1 MGSNIVTDILTTL
14 FSGLSTA
21 AQAIPSALGSAIV
34 GFMTTTTG
42 EGASAAT
49 HLSDAGQI
57 VIAFGAVSLA
67 LSLVYLG
74 INFVLSWGRNR

>member
-1 MGSNIVTDILTTL
+1 MGTNIVTDILTTL
-14 FSGLSTA
+14 FAGLSQA
-21 AQAIPSALGSAIV
+21 AQQIPAALGSAIV
-34 GFMTTTTG
+34 GFMTTTT
-42 EGASAAT
+42 EGTT

>member
-21 AQAIPSALGSAIV
+21 AQSIPSALGEAIV
-34 GFMTTTTG
+34 GFMTTTTDG
-42 EGASAAT
+42 VT

>member
-1 MGSNIVTDILTTL
+1 MGTNIVTDILTTL
-14 FSGLSTA
+14 FSGLQTA
-21 AQAIPSALGSAIV
+21 ATQIPNALGSAIV
-34 GFMTTTTG
+34 GFMTTTT
-42 EGASAAT
+42 EGVT

>member
-1 MGSNIVTDILTTL
+1 
-14 FSGLSTA
+14 
-21 AQAIPSALGSAIV
+21 
-34 GFMTTTTG
+34 MTTTT
-42 EGASAAT
+42 EGVT

-74 INFVLSWGRNR
+74 IACAAVVRDR

>member
-1 MGSNIVTDILTTL
+1 MGTNIVTDILTTL

-21 AQAIPSALGSAIV
+21 AQHIPAALGQAIV
-34 GFMTTTTG
+34 GFMTTTT
-42 EGASAAT
+42 EGVT

>member
-1 MGSNIVTDILTTL
+1 MGTNIVSDILNTL

-21 AQAIPSALGSAIV
+21 ATQIPTALGQAIV
-34 GFMTTTTG
+34 GFMTTTT
-42 EGASAAT
+42 EGVT

-57 VIAFGAVSLA
+57 VVVFGAVSLA

-74 INFVLSWGRNR
+74 INFVLSWGHNR

>member
-14 FSGLSTA
+14 FSGLTTA
-21 AQAIPSALGSAIV
+21 AQAIPSALGKAIV
-34 GFMTTTTG
+34 EFMTTTT
-42 EGASAAT
+42 EGVT

>member
-1 MGSNIVTDILTTL
+1 MGTNIVTDILTTL
-14 FSGLSTA
+14 FAGLSNA
-21 AQAIPSALGSAIV
+21 AQAIPAALGQAIV
-34 GFMTTTTG
+34 GFMTTTT
-42 EGASAAT
+42 EGVT

>member
-1 MGSNIVTDILTTL
+1 MGTNIVTDILTTL

-21 AQAIPSALGSAIV
+21 ATSIPAALGQSIV
-34 GFMTTTTG
+34 GFMTTTT
-42 EGASAAT
+42 EGVT

-57 VIAFGAVSLA
+57 VVTFGAVSLA

-74 INFVLSWGRNR
+74 INFVLSWGHNR

>member
-1 MGSNIVTDILTTL
+1 MGTNIVNDILTTL
-14 FSGLSTA
+14 FAGLQTA
-21 AQAIPSALGSAIV
+21 ATAIPSALGQAIV
-34 GFMTTTTG
+34 GFMTTTT
-42 EGASAAT
+42 EGVT

>member
-1 MGSNIVTDILTTL
+1 MGTNIVTDILTTL
-14 FSGLSTA
+14 FSGLSQA
-21 AQAIPSALGSAIV
+21 ATSIPSALGDAIV
-34 GFMTTTTG
+34 GFMTTTT
-42 EGASAAT
+42 EGAT
-49 HLSDAGQI
+49 HLSNAGQI

>member
-1 MGSNIVTDILTTL
+1 
-14 FSGLSTA
+14 
-21 AQAIPSALGSAIV
+21 
-34 GFMTTTTG
+34 MTTTT
-42 EGASAAT
+42 EGVT

>member
-1 MGSNIVTDILTTL
+1 MGTNIVTDIMNTL

-21 AQAIPSALGSAIV
+21 ATQIPQALGQAIV
-34 GFMTTTTG
+34 GFMTTTT
-42 EGASAAT
+42 EGVT

-57 VIAFGAVSLA
+57 VIVFAAVSLA

-74 INFVLSWGRNR
+74 INFVLSFGHNR

>member
-1 MGSNIVTDILTTL
+1 MGSNIVGDILTTL

-21 AQAIPSALGSAIV
+21 AQAIPSALGEAIV
-34 GFMTTTTG
+34 GFMTTTT
-42 EGASAAT
+42 EGVT

-57 VIAFGAVSLA
+57 VIAFGAISLA

>member
-1 MGSNIVTDILTTL
+1 MGTNIVTDILTTL
-14 FSGLSTA
+14 FSGLSMA
-21 AQAIPSALGSAIV
+21 AQQIPSALGSAIV
-34 GFMTTTTG
+34 GFMTTTT
-42 EGASAAT
+42 EGVT